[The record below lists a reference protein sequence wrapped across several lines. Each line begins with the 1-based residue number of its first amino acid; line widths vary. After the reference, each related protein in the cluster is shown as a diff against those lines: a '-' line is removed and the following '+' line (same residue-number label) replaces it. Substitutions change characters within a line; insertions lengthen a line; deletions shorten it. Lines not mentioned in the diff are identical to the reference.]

1 MRIDQTGH
9 PTPLAG
15 GARSTRRQ
23 AKTGFALPADAE
35 QPSEQAPA
43 ESGPVAAPAASE
55 AIGLLIASE
64 AAPQPLPVDDEAAS
78 RQGSAL
84 LQAMAGL
91 QRTLLEG
98 SGPTSRQAAHHSLEA
113 LAKTL
118 PKAADPALDAVLQA
132 IAQRAAVERA
142 RSE

>member
-9 PTPLAG
+9 PTLLAG

-23 AKTGFALPADAE
+23 AKTGFALPAD
-35 QPSEQAPA
+35 PEQAPEQAQA
-43 ESGPVAAPAASE
+43 EIGPAAAPAASE

-64 AAPQPLPVDDEAAS
+64 AAPQPLPADDEAAS
-78 RQGSAL
+78 RQGSEV

-91 QRTLLEG
+91 QRALLGG
-98 SGPTSRQAAHHSLEA
+98 SGQAAHHSLEA
-113 LAKTL
+113 LAKNL

-132 IAQRAAVERA
+132 IALRAAVERA
-142 RSE
+142 RLE